1 MKKNNDKKF
10 SFQLKGWL
18 FTGIL
23 GFLIFISSP
32 QLMFAKD
39 ATTPP
44 LSDEAIILFEKEK
57 QLFSARQKRDWKKIH
72 AFQHPVFR
80 KKVSVNEIKYFE
92 GWVTEDYR
100 EKSKQN
106 AHISGSYV
114 PPVDYIIKNP
124 NKKDPL
130 GFPVPRRYKWSEN
143 PFFKVKTLDIKKYL
157 ISTDGKYAKVE
168 MMVKGRERLNPALVR
183 GDFEFDAQYPL
194 TDYWEKVDGNWV
206 ITLLSKPVNTS
217 GAGFLKR
224 YFPNNK
230 SGWEKMDFVEINPV
244 DLVEVMLKKSL
255 KSLLR

>member
-10 SFQLKGWL
+10 SFQLKEWL

-39 ATTPP
+39 ATTPS
-44 LSDEAIILFEKEK
+44 LSDEAIILFDKEK
-57 QLFSARQKRDWKKIH
+57 QLFSARQKFDWEKIH

-114 PPVDYIIKNP
+114 PSVDYIIKNP

-143 PFFKVKTLDIKKYL
+143 SFFKVKTLDIKKYL

-217 GAGFLKR
+217 GAGFLLH
-224 YFPNNK
+224 YLPNDK
-230 SGWEKMDFVEINPV
+230 SGWGKMDFVEINPV
-244 DLVEVMLKKSL
+244 DLVDVMLKKSL
-255 KSLLR
+255 KRL

>member
-72 AFQHPVFR
+72 AFQHPDFR
-80 KKVSVNEIKYFE
+80 KKISVNEIKYFE

-106 AHISGSYV
+106 AHISGSFV
-114 PPVDYIIKNP
+114 PNLDYIINNP
-124 NKKDPL
+124 NKMDPL

-168 MMVKGRERLNPALVR
+168 MMIKGRERLNPALVR

-217 GAGFLKR
+217 GAGLLLH
-224 YFPNNK
+224 YLPNDK